1 MCGYAMIIEEW
12 ARSDV
17 GFHAVGRRQ
26 KLTALVIQSWP
37 HKSAQ
42 ADKVVRVLRT
52 GSKIDHLDSRL
63 RSPACGRGARGTASR
78 KSPVSERRAFLAEFA
93 KHPDFLGQNRFSKV
107 LQTVWKLLCHIKDRR
122 RSTRDGAFCAF
133 HCGCDR
139 GARPSRDERRL
150 SRLRLGGVSSAAG
163 TTLRTGAAGPGK
175 SGAGRGDGASAEVA
189 GRQEGP
195 CSAQTVPGTGV
206 WHHQISARIPS
217 IFIAR
222 ARQGA
227 RRGEPCDHGLEHQTD
242 VRPQPRLTR
251 PCTAW
256 RRESRRLP
264 VIRRDHNAI
273 WTPPNVRRKLAVAK
287 SPFAFSRNA

>member
-1 MCGYAMIIEEW
+1 MAHFARFIVDVIEGLDLRAMSGGY
-12 ARSDV
+12 S
-17 GFHAVGRRQ
+17 GSGS
-26 KLTALVIQSWP
+26 ALYHP
-37 HKSAQ
+37 
-42 ADKVVRVLRT
+42 
-52 GSKIDHLDSRL
+52 
-63 RSPACGRGARGTASR
+63 P
-78 KSPVSERRAFLAEFA
+78 LA
-93 KHPDFLGQNRFSKV
+93 
-107 LQTVWKLLCHIKDRR
+107 
-122 RSTRDGAFCAF
+122 
-133 HCGCDR
+133 
-139 GARPSRDERRL
+139 
-150 SRLRLGGVSSAAG
+150 
-163 TTLRTGAAGPGK
+163 TLRTGAAGPGK
-175 SGAGRGDGASAEVA
+175 SGAGRGDGASAEDA

-264 VIRRDHNAI
+264 VIRGDHNAI